1 MKKELIYIIGVVWLI
16 TLSACQS
23 TPDKPYN
30 YRPYLKHMPASIL
43 VLPPVN
49 QSMAVMAPYKYLSI
63 ISRPIAEKGYYVFP
77 VAVIDALMKENG
89 VTSPEDMHQISLA
102 KINEIIHPDAVL
114 YVTIKEWGTK
124 YKVIDSQTIIYVY
137 AKLIDTDTGNQIW
150 QNASKVVKSSNDNAN
165 NIVEMLIAALV
176 NQILSNFFDPTIDVA
191 HVVNRRLYY
200 NGYNG
205 LLQGKYHPQF
215 EESQK
220 MIYQRME
227 QKNNH

>member
-1 MKKELIYIIGVVWLI
+1 MKKLVTCTMGLILII
-16 TLSACQS
+16 SMSSCQIK
-23 TPDKPYN
+23 PKEPYN

-49 QSMAVMAPYKYLSI
+49 QSLAVAAPYMYLSI

-89 VTSPEDMHQISLA
+89 VSTPEDMHRISLK
-102 KINEIIHPDAVL
+102 KIDEIIHPDAVL

-124 YKVIDSQTIIYVY
+124 YKVIDSQTIVCVS
-137 AKLIDTDTGNQIW
+137 ARLVDTDTGYPLW
-150 QNASKVVKSSNDNAN
+150 SNARKVVKSSNDNAN
-165 NIVEMLIAALV
+165 NIIEMLISALV

-191 HVVNRRLYY
+191 HVVNRHLYY

-205 LLQGKYHPQF
+205 LLLGKYHPLF
-215 EESQK
+215 KEHQK
-220 MIYQRME
+220 EVHLRM
-227 QKNNH
+227 KNNQ